1 MKNLLMICLFTL
13 LAFTANAFD
22 KQKPTE
28 NFNDTVY
35 AGDALENA
43 GVHIATAFIIGVGT
57 AIAIPVLL
65 AVAVPAGIV
74 YIVAEGAIIMT
85 GAFSISGLKKMIR
98 AGKLLKRRELELIKL
113 EKK

>member
-1 MKNLLMICLFTL
+1 MKNLLMICLFSL
-13 LAFTANAFD
+13 LAFTATAID

-28 NFNDTVY
+28 NFNDTVF

-43 GVHIATAFIIGVGT
+43 GIHLTTAFIIGVGT

-65 AVAVPAGIV
+65 AVAVPVGLV
-74 YIVAEGAIIMT
+74 YIIVEGAIIMT
-85 GAFSISGLKKMIR
+85 GAFSISALKKTIR

-113 EKK
+113 TK